1 VFTKQ
6 AAGQQQQGTAK
17 PTAKQLRA
25 TTLQYL
31 ISTRWLAGEAKE
43 QHVAVTDAEVKKTF
57 SDQKQQSFPK
67 DADYKNFLKTSGQS
81 ESDLLAQVRYSLL
94 SNKISTKVAGK
105 GGTITDE
112 AVADYY
118 GQHKAEYAKPETR
131 DLRVVVTKDSAH
143 AKQAMNAL
151 NGGDSWA
158 AVVRKYTI
166 DEQTKATGGK
176 LPAQPKGQL
185 EPALDDAIFSAPKN
199 KLTGPVKS
207 QNGYI
212 VFSVTGSAPASQ
224 QTLDQAR
231 DTIKQTLTQQ
241 NQQRALDRFVKD
253 FTARWREKTECSSA
267 YKTSDCKN
275 GPKPTPT
282 PTAAAP
288 QTAPAPEATPAG
300 G

>member
-17 PTAKQLRA
+17 PTAKQLRD
-25 TTLQYL
+25 TTLRYL
-31 ISTRWLAGEAKE
+31 ISTRWLNGEAKQ
-43 QHVAVTDAEVKKTF
+43 QHVAVTDAEVRKSFTE
-57 SDQKQQSFPK
+57 QKQQSFPK
-67 DADYKNFLKTSGQS
+67 DADYRNFLKTSGQS

-94 SNKISTKVAGK
+94 SNKLSTKVAGK
-105 GGTITDE
+105 GGTISDQ
-112 AVADYY
+112 AVSDYY
-118 GQHKAEYAKPETR
+118 GQHKQEFAKPETR

-143 AKQAMNAL
+143 AKQALNAL
-151 NGGDSWA
+151 KGGDSWA
-158 AVVRKYTI
+158 KVVKKYTV
-166 DEQTKATGGK
+166 DQQTKATGGK
-176 LPAQPKGQL
+176 LAAQPKGQL

-199 KLTGPVKS
+199 KVSGPVKS
-207 QNGYI
+207 QSGYV
-212 VFSVTGSAPASQ
+212 VFAVTGSTAPSQ
-224 QTLDQAR
+224 QTLDQASN
-231 DTIKQTLTQQ
+231 TIKQTLTQQ